1 MYTAPRVAI
10 LQIMQNHPP
19 SSFVYRFGRTVLPS
33 PFSALMC
40 AVIGIG
46 AVGAY
51 LIVVSLSLGTALPSL
66 FEGEWGIEYTNRVV
80 QPLLSVFSNI
90 TLNKLLFLGA
100 WALAGLATYFVIEYI
115 LMLFRNLRSAEHDIQ
130 QTAEGIVRHPAMS
143 SFFISALWRAGVLLF
158 FIPLLI
164 ITLPTLLD
172 QLAVLAPKAVLGSLS
187 AGKTILDLGKLA
199 LMVMFFSHG
208 TVVFFRLFAERM
220 RLGSDD
226 PV

>member
-1 MYTAPRVAI
+1 MPAGVAI

-19 SSFVYRFGRTVLPS
+19 TSLIHRFGRTLLPS
-33 PFSALMC
+33 PISALLC
-40 AVIGIG
+40 AVVGV
-46 AVGAY
+46 AVVGAY
-51 LIVVSLSLGTALPSL
+51 LIVASLTLGTALPSL
-66 FEGEWGIEYTNRVV
+66 FEGEWGVEYTNHVV
-80 QPLLSVFSNI
+80 QPLLSIFSNI

-130 QTAEGIVRHPAMS
+130 QTAEGIIQHPAFS
-143 SFFISALWRAGVLLF
+143 SFFIAVMWRAGVLMV

-164 ITLPTLLD
+164 VTFPSLID
-172 QLAVLAPKAVLGSLS
+172 QLSALAPQAVLGSLA
-187 AGKTILDLGKLA
+187 AGKTIMDLAKLA
-199 LMVMFFSHG
+199 LMVTLFSHG
-208 TVVFFRLFAERM
+208 AVVFLRLFAMRM

>member
-1 MYTAPRVAI
+1 
-10 LQIMQNHPP
+10 
-19 SSFVYRFGRTVLPS
+19 
-33 PFSALMC
+33 MC
-40 AVIGIG
+40 AVVGIG
-46 AVGAY
+46 AVGLY

-66 FEGEWGIEYTNRVV
+66 FEGEWGVAYTNHVV
-80 QPLLSVFSNI
+80 QPLLSIFSNI

-115 LMLFRNLRSAEHDIQ
+115 LMLFRNLHSAEHDIQ

-143 SFFISALWRAGVLLF
+143 SFFISALWRAGVLLV

-172 QLAVLAPKAVLGSLS
+172 QLATLAPKAVLGSLS
-187 AGKTILDLGKLA
+187 AGKTILDLGELA

-208 TVVFFRLFAERM
+208 AVVFLRLFAERM

-226 PV
+226 PL